1 MFQSRVKEI
10 LDSSKPMTPITPLRS
25 VKMVGSIANSVSK
38 SFEAPRPL
46 SALIKE
52 FSVQSNKKKTTF

>member
-1 MFQSRVKEI
+1 
-10 LDSSKPMTPITPLRS
+10 MTPITPLRS
-25 VKMVGSIANSVSK
+25 AKMVASIAKSSVSR
-38 SFEAPRPL
+38 SFEVPRPL